1 MGLNRMLFK
10 NSKKDDFILYLERTI
25 ETFKD
30 DNIDSIG
37 NAFRNCSSLTSIDLP
52 NVTSIGSYAFD
63 SCSSLTSIYLPKVTS
78 IDSNAFYYCSS
89 LTSIDVSNVTSIG
102 SNAFDSCSSL
112 TSIDLS
118 NVTSI
123 GRNAFAHCSS
133 LTSIHFAAKNKE
145 TIEALS
151 GFSSKFGAT
160 KATIYFDL

>member
-1 MGLNRMLFK
+1 MSLNRMLFK

-52 NVTSIGSYAFD
+52 NVTSIGSNAFD

-78 IDSNAFYYCSS
+78 I
-89 LTSIDVSNVTSIG
+89 
-102 SNAFDSCSSL
+102 
-112 TSIDLS
+112 
-118 NVTSI
+118 
-123 GRNAFAHCSS
+123 GRNVFAHCSS

>member
-1 MGLNRMLFK
+1 MSLNRMLFK

-37 NAFRNCSSLTSIDLP
+37 SNAFRNCSSLTSIDLP
-52 NVTSIGSYAFD
+52 NVTSIGS
-63 SCSSLTSIYLPKVTS
+63 
-78 IDSNAFYYCSS
+78 
-89 LTSIDVSNVTSIG
+89 
-102 SNAFDSCSSL
+102 NAFDSCSSL
-112 TSIDLS
+112 TSIHLPK
-118 NVTSI
+118 VTSI

-145 TIEALS
+145 TIEILS
-151 GFSSKFGAT
+151 GYSSKFGAT

>member
-37 NAFRNCSSLTSIDLP
+37 D
-52 NVTSIGSYAFD
+52 YAF
-63 SCSSLTSIYLPKVTS
+63 
-78 IDSNAFYYCSS
+78 AHCSS

-112 TSIDLS
+112 TSIYLP

-123 GRNAFAHCSS
+123 GTDAFYNCTSLTSIDLPNVTSIGSNAFKNCSS
-133 LTSIHFAAKNKE
+133 LTSMHFAAKNKE
-145 TIEALS
+145 TIEKLS
-151 GFSSKFGAT
+151 GYSSKFGAT

>member
-37 NAFRNCSSLTSIDLP
+37 DYAFAHCSSLTSIHLP
-52 NVTSIGSYAFD
+52 KVTSIGSYAFD
-63 SCSSLTSIYLPKVTS
+63 Y
-78 IDSNAFYYCSS
+78 
-89 LTSIDVSNVTSIG
+89 
-102 SNAFDSCSSL
+102 
-112 TSIDLS
+112 
-118 NVTSI
+118 
-123 GRNAFAHCSS
+123 CSS

>member
-37 NAFRNCSSLTSIDLP
+37 DYAFAHCSSLTSIDVSNVTSIGNYAFDYCSSLTSIDLP
-52 NVTSIGSYAFD
+52 
-63 SCSSLTSIYLPKVTS
+63 
-78 IDSNAFYYCSS
+78 
-89 LTSIDVSNVTSIG
+89 NVTSIG

-112 TSIDLS
+112 TSIYLP

-145 TIEALS
+145 TIETLS
-151 GFSSKFGAT
+151 GYSSKFGAT
-160 KATIYFDL
+160 NATIYFDL

>member
-37 NAFRNCSSLTSIDLP
+37 D
-52 NVTSIGSYAFD
+52 YAF
-63 SCSSLTSIYLPKVTS
+63 
-78 IDSNAFYYCSS
+78 AHCSS

-112 TSIDLS
+112 TSIYLP

-145 TIEALS
+145 TIESLS